1 MSKLDIQPNLDFNWE
16 EFESGVVSSSVA
28 GSREEQAARYES
40 TVTSLKEGEVARAT
54 VKSINKREVLV
65 NVGFK
70 SDASINYSEFRYNP
84 DLAIGDEVEVL
95 VQSLEDKNGQIS
107 VSHRAARAA
116 RAWEQITEAFEK
128 EEVVRGVI
136 TARVRGGMN
145 VEIFGVDAFL
155 PGSHLD
161 VRPVKD
167 FDAYVGKTI
176 DVKIVKINN
185 EYRNVIVS
193 HKVLIEAEMEL
204 QKAEII
210 SKLEKGQVLEGEV
223 KNIVAYGVF
232 VDLGGIDGL
241 IHITDLSWGRVSH
254 PSEVVAVGQN
264 IQVVILDFDP
274 EKLRIALGLK
284 QLTAHPWEAYADLLQ
299 EGKRLKGTVRLVA
312 DYGAFVEVAPGI
324 EGLVHV
330 SEMSWTQHLRNAQE
344 FLKEGEEV
352 EVVVLNI
359 NPEERK
365 LSLGIKQLIEDPWEN
380 IEARFPVGSRH
391 TVKVRNFTNFGIF
404 AQLEPGIDGLIH
416 VTDLS
421 WTKRIKNPA
430 EFTRVGESIDIIVLE
445 IDKATRRLSLG
456 HKQIEDNPWA
466 SYETVFSKDSVHEGT
481 VLELIDRGAVITLPY
496 GVEAI
501 AMNGQLVKEDGST
514 LAKGETAQF
523 KVVEFRRD
531 SQQIIVSHTRTYRD
545 TQRAEARA
553 AERAERGERT
563 RAKSDAAAAIASNN
577 ASTERTTLGDFDALA
592 ALKDKLS

>member
-16 EFESGVVSSSVA
+16 EFESGVASSSAA

-40 TVTSLKEGEVARAT
+40 TVASLKEGEVARAI

-70 SDASINYSEFRYNP
+70 SDASINYAEFRYNP
-84 DLAIGDEVEVL
+84 ELTIGDEVEVL

-116 RAWEQITEAFEK
+116 RAWELITEAFEK

-155 PGSHLD
+155 PGSQLD

-193 HKVLIEAEMEL
+193 HKILIEAEMEQ

-223 KNIVAYGVF
+223 KNIVNYGVF

-284 QLTAHPWEAYADLLQ
+284 QLSAHPWEAYAELLQ

-312 DYGAFVEVAPGI
+312 EYGAFVEVAPGI

-352 EVVVLNI
+352 EVVVLSI

-380 IEARFPVGSRH
+380 IETRFPVGSRH
-391 TVKVRNFTNFGIF
+391 TVKVRNFTSFGIF

-466 SYETVFSKDSVHEGT
+466 SYETVFAKDSVHEGI
-481 VLELIDRGAVITLPY
+481 VLELIERGAVITLPY

-523 KVVEFRRD
+523 KVLEFRRD
-531 SQQIIVSHTRTYRD
+531 SQQILVSHTRTYRD
-545 TQRAEARA
+545 AQRAEARA

-563 RAKSDAAAAIASNN
+563 RAKSDSAAAIASNN
-577 ASTERTTLGDFDALA
+577 ATTERTTLGDFDALA